1 MQTVKN
7 HDLQAIALV
16 RQGIS
21 PANIAEVLDT
31 GKETAFRV
39 TFDSDFKGSMQRAST
54 KHKKDLACNEEEPEF
69 DFNTE
74 VDKLLPLAFQTAR
87 ELMEYGENEAVKA
100 GLFKWFGDQKSEKN
114 SKGISFNVN
123 DLNLRL
129 ETAQKRAEENFI
141 TVDSY

>member
-1 MQTVKN
+1 VKN

-21 PANIAEVLDT
+21 PTKVAEVLERET
-31 GKETAFRV
+31 ETAFRIS
-39 TFDSDFKGSMQRAST
+39 FDSNFKGTLQRANG
-54 KHKKDLACNEEEPEF
+54 KHEKDLEYNAEEPEF
-69 DFNTE
+69 DFNEE
-74 VDKLLPLAFQTAR
+74 VNKLLPLAFRTAR
-87 ELMEYGENEAVKA
+87 EIMEYGENEAVRA

-129 ETAQKRAEENFI
+129 ETAQKRVEENFI
-141 TVDSY
+141 TIDSY

>member
-1 MQTVKN
+1 MKN

-21 PANIAEVLDT
+21 PAKVSEVLEREN
-31 GKETAFRV
+31 ETAFRIA
-39 TFDSDFKGSMQRAST
+39 FDSEFKGTLQRANG
-54 KHKKDLACNEEEPEF
+54 KHEKDLEYKAEEPEF
-69 DFNTE
+69 DFNEE

-87 ELMEYGENEAVKA
+87 DLMEYGENEAVRA

-114 SKGISFNVN
+114 NKGISFNVN

-129 ETAQKRAEENFI
+129 ETAQKRAEESFI

>member
-1 MQTVKN
+1 MKN

-16 RQGIS
+16 RQGLS
-21 PANIAEVLDT
+21 PAKVADVLDRES
-31 GKETAFRV
+31 ETAFRV
-39 TFDSDFKGSMQRAST
+39 TFDSNFKGTLQRANG
-54 KHKKDLACNEEEPEF
+54 KHERDLEYKAEEPEF
-69 DFNTE
+69 DFNEE

-87 ELMEYGENEAVKA
+87 ALMEYGENEAVKA

>member
-1 MQTVKN
+1 MKS

-16 RQGIS
+16 RQGLN
-21 PANIAEVLDT
+21 PVKVAEVLDR
-31 GKETAFRV
+31 KSETAFRIS
-39 TFDSDFKGSMQRAST
+39 FDSSFRGTLQRANG
-54 KHKKDLACNEEEPEF
+54 KHEKDLEYNAEEPEF
-69 DFNTE
+69 DFNEE
-74 VDKLLPLAFQTAR
+74 VDKLLPLAFRTAR
-87 ELMEYGENEAVKA
+87 EIMEYGENEAVRA

-141 TVDSY
+141 TIDSY

>member
-1 MQTVKN
+1 LKNSSLQT
-7 HDLQAIALV
+7 IALV
-16 RQGIS
+16 RQGLS
-21 PANIAEVLDT
+21 PAKVAEVL
-31 GKETAFRV
+31 GGGGENETAFLT
-39 TFDSDFKGSMQRAST
+39 TFDSTFKGTLQRANG
-54 KHKKDLACNEEEPEF
+54 KHEKDLEYNSEEPEF
-69 DFNTE
+69 DFNEE

-87 ELMEYGENEAVKA
+87 EIMEYGENEAVRA

-141 TVDSY
+141 TIDSY